1 MESFN
6 SNQILIDRL
15 LSTPLYKTD
24 GQKTKTVLVTFRHC
38 LSPWTWHIVESEQQE
53 DGDILMFGYVESGL
67 GPECSEWGYTLLS
80 QIAEIPLIVPVIQHD
95 VTITFDGV
103 LHYK

>member
-15 LSTPLYKTD
+15 LSTPLYATD
-24 GQKTKTVLVTFRHC
+24 GKKTKTVLVTFRHC
-38 LSPWTWHIVESEQQE
+38 LSPWTWHIVEGSRQ
-53 DGDILMFGYVESGL
+53 DDDVLLFGYVESGL
-67 GPECSEWGYTLLS
+67 GPDCNEWGYVLLS
-80 QIAEIPLIVPVIQHD
+80 ELSEIPMIVPVIQHD